1 VAAVINPGDLLRTL
15 RDPTGPRKAS
25 ADAIGQALLG
35 NGYLRGSRFGWE
47 GVAGH
52 KEWLHFAVHGEGLDL
67 LANFSLVDDVRHG
80 VAPGTQQAR
89 TVCLVRENGAWS
101 GDIDQHAAN
110 EVTARNGGLSMCLG
124 PNRAVFRDGKFE
136 LDVKMRHSPIAMQL
150 ELRPQTFPS
159 QANNLMVDDCPPIQ
173 WLVTPRWSAHGWVQI
188 GAQRHELNNAVAYHD
203 HNWGSFRW
211 GKNFAWEWGYATPD
225 SGVNPWTMVFVRL
238 SDRAHLTDLM
248 QAVFLWK
255 GPRQHRLFR
264 ASELE
269 VWHEGLLR
277 PTQVFKLPRVMA
289 LAHPGEI
296 TDVPKKLQVRA
307 RRGKDH
313 VDITFTTRDVAQVII
328 PNDDD
333 LGVTIIHEV
342 AGDVCVDGKIDGE
355 HLNIT
360 GPSIFEFL
368 GD

>member
-1 VAAVINPGDLLRTL
+1 LPTAKSNAA
-15 RDPTGPRKAS
+15 
-25 ADAIGQALLG
+25 AIAQAVLG
-35 NGYLRGSRFGWE
+35 NGYLRGSRFAWE

-52 KEWLHFAVHGEGLDL
+52 KEWLHFAVHSEGLDL
-67 LANFSLVDDVRHG
+67 LVNLSLVDDIRRG

-89 TVCLVRENGAWS
+89 TVCLVREDGAWT
-101 GDIDQHAAN
+101 GDIDQHPPDQVRAK
-110 EVTARNGGLSMCLG
+110 NGSLAMSFG
-124 PNRAVFRDGKFE
+124 PNRAVFDKGKFE
-136 LDVKMRHSPIAMQL
+136 LAVAMRHAPIAL
-150 ELRPQTFPS
+150 ELELEPQTFPT

-173 WLVTPRWSAHGWVQI
+173 WLVTPRWSAKGWVRV
-188 GAQRHELNNAVAYHD
+188 GSRRHELQAAVAYHD
-203 HNWGSFRW
+203 HNWGYFRW

-225 SGVNPWTMVFVRL
+225 SGINPWTMVFVRL
-238 SDRAHLTDLM
+238 ADRAHLTDLM

-277 PTQVFKLPRVMA
+277 PTHVFKLPRVMA

-296 TDVPKKLQVRA
+296 TDVPKRLQIRA
-307 RRGKDH
+307 RRGRDH
-313 VDITFTTRDVAQVII
+313 VAITFTTRDVAQVLI

-342 AGDVCVDGKIDGE
+342 AGDVCVEGKIDDE
-355 HLNIT
+355 PVSIT